1 VEQLPEVPAQHG
13 VEADHRL
20 VENEQLRPVEQR
32 RGEGGAG
39 ALASR
44 EAVDALPGLRSQV
57 DLVENLL
64 DPVG

>member
-13 VEADHRL
+13 VEADPRL

-32 RGEGGAG
+32 RGEGDAG

-57 DLVENLL
+57 DLVEHLL